1 MLLFI
6 ICFIL
11 IFILYRAYEYYKK
24 QNKEMFKLLLQ
35 FVKPYY
41 EQDDIKYSRP
51 IIEYIDEK
59 GFTQKII
66 YDKSKFL

>member
-41 EQDDIKYSRP
+41 ETDDDKYSKP
-51 IIEYIDEK
+51 IIDYIDEN
-59 GFTQKII
+59 GFTKKII
-66 YDKSKFL
+66 YDKSKWL